1 MLLKARFFSHFSTSS
16 SFRHKIKQPPS
27 LPESALVPQNE
38 VLRFYE
44 DVCSPKDFSLLVSQ
58 SIAQKT
64 DVRFDE
70 RGIHRLCWDV
80 YFNENKADLV
90 YPKWLSTEASQNLW
104 LVFCSLL
111 SQMDL
116 SLDPSVMN
124 DILQRIFKL
133 ASYTWDSAFEFQK
146 PGNLSFP
153 AFLEAIVD
161 CLSALQLDAALVNE
175 VMDDLRDEIVF
186 GVMRKGYLFKK
197 GHKRK
202 NWSRRWFV
210 LQRNV
215 LTYHTS
221 RDKLDE
227 KVCLAHAHHA
237 LCLPRAL
244 ITCTV
249 HGTYCQWHACSVIYP
264 DKICFCISTI
274 CSPLSEN
281 LYGCGG
287 IEISHFKVHLRGWK
301 NLTHSALLLACGRRV
316 THVVVPTPLPSPTLS
331 LLLGV

>member
-1 MLLKARFFSHFSTSS
+1 MWFNKHVFSCFSVLS
-16 SFRHKIKQPPS
+16 SFRHRIKQPPS
-27 LPESALVPQNE
+27 LPETTLVPQNE

-44 DVCSPKDFSLLVSQ
+44 EVCSPKDFALLVSQ

-64 DVRFDE
+64 DARLDE
-70 RGIHRLCWDV
+70 RGLHTLCWNV
-80 YFNENKADLV
+80 YYSENKADLV
-90 YPKWLSTEASQNLW
+90 YPRWLSTEASKNLW

-111 SQMDL
+111 SKMDL
-116 SLDPSVMN
+116 SLDACVMN

-133 ASYTWDSAFEFQK
+133 ASYTWDSVFEFK
-146 PGNLSFP
+146 KFERLLFP

-202 NWSRRWFV
+202 NWKRRWFV

-215 LTYHTS
+215 LMYHTS

-227 KVCLAHAHHA
+227 KVCLT
-237 LCLPRAL
+237 RAD
-244 ITCTV
+244 
-249 HGTYCQWHACSVIYP
+249 Y
-264 DKICFCISTI
+264 
-274 CSPLSEN
+274 
-281 LYGCGG
+281 
-287 IEISHFKVHLRGWK
+287 
-301 NLTHSALLLACGRRV
+301 
-316 THVVVPTPLPSPTLS
+316 HV
-331 LLLGV
+331 